1 MPEVLRH
8 WLVVFAVALA
18 TSAALQLPLLDRA
31 DGLSID
37 GLYWLRH
44 QLFGPLQPAS
54 GSPTVVIALD
64 EETYR
69 RPPFQGIPKAMWT
82 PHLAKV
88 LEATLDAGARVIGQ
102 DLILPTSVER
112 FLKGYDR
119 SYLLA
124 LRRGAREGRVI
135 LGKVQHLNK
144 PLAPF
149 AGHSFAVGHQKNIR
163 LVNSR
168 KIFR

>member
-1 MPEVLRH
+1 M
-8 WLVVFAVALA
+8 
-18 TSAALQLPLLDRA
+18 QLPLLDRA

-37 GLYWLRH
+37 SLYWLRH

-102 DLILPTSVER
+102 
-112 FLKGYDR
+112 
-119 SYLLA
+119 
-124 LRRGAREGRVI
+124 
-135 LGKVQHLNK
+135 
-144 PLAPF
+144 
-149 AGHSFAVGHQKNIR
+149 
-163 LVNSR
+163 
-168 KIFR
+168 